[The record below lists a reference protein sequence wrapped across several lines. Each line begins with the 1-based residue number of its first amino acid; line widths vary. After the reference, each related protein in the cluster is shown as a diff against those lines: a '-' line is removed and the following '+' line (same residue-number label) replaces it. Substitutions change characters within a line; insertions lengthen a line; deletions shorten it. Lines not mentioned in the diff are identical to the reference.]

1 MDISSLLNSLRIS
14 DSVVNRN
21 CEGITHEESLIPP
34 QPDGHNFNWILGHMV
49 STRNGILELLGKKP
63 LYDKTKFS
71 IYSPKGFV
79 PEKAVNIKELQNS
92 FNALQRELLNGIE
105 SATTEKLQQPASFL
119 PNKESG
125 QTVRSLLETILWH
138 EAYHAGQLGIIRRV
152 VGKPG
157 VIKNPAGE

>member
-1 MDISSLLNSLRIS
+1 MDTVSLLNDLKRS

-21 CEGITHEESLIPP
+21 CEGMTHEESLIHP
-34 QPDGHNFNWILGHMV
+34 QQGGQNFNWILGHIV
-49 STRNGILELLGKKP
+49 RVRNEILELLGKKP
-63 LYDKTKFS
+63 LFEESKFS

-79 PEKAVNIKELQNS
+79 PEKAVNVKELQNS

-105 SATTEKLQQPASFL
+105 SLPPEQLSQPTTFI
-119 PNKESG
+119 PNRDNE
-125 QTVRSLLETILWH
+125 TVGSTLATILWH

-157 VIKNPAGE
+157 VIKNPEGE